1 LPWLGFWW
9 EARKRSAGRLCWIKK
24 AIVFAGGKLLHYDHY
39 LYLIAMTARRV
50 WRTSGEI
57 GEIGSI
63 GRVLCVVVRITGG
76 QMVKRVPRVV
86 HT

>member
-1 LPWLGFWW
+1 
-9 EARKRSAGRLCWIKK
+9 
-24 AIVFAGGKLLHYDHY
+24 
-39 LYLIAMTARRV
+39 MTARRV

-76 QMVKRVPRVV
+76 QMVKRVPRVA